1 MPEYATQPGV
11 VRANDPTVESVLPS
25 GSHPGLTRASA
36 PIGEIG
42 RPGVALIEG
51 SAPELAHEIQTL
63 LRSRLRVA
71 ALVLFFAFAT
81 FLVLHYLRVDIAEPE
96 HIFLF
101 CFHLLATIVLGGV
114 GISLCRRGPVPGWWL
129 RASEWLVFGLP
140 AVFFAAMQYSIT
152 LATCRRGVLEFPHGL
167 WLVLIY
173 TYALFIPNTVRRAA
187 VAVGLMSLMSL
198 GLLFGMIWSD
208 PQVRAAVPAEQVVG
222 LVLMF
227 CVASGSSVVGV
238 GLIGSLR
245 RAVFVARQF
254 GQYQLTRRIGAGGMG
269 EVYLAEHQLLKRP
282 CVVKLIRPDRAGDP
296 RNLARF
302 QREVRAT
309 AKLSHW
315 NTVEIFDYGRTA
327 DGTFYYVMEFL
338 PGMSLGEIIERFGPM
353 PAERV
358 IYLLRQACDALA
370 EAHGVGLVHR
380 DIKPGNIFAAIRGG
394 VYDVTK
400 LLDFGLVKP
409 LMEEE
414 PIHLTAEGTITGS
427 PLFMSPEQALG
438 EANPDGRSDIY
449 SLGAVGYYLLTGRPP
464 FEGDTPLKVI
474 FAHAH
479 DAVVPPTSL
488 RPEIPADLEQ
498 VVLRCLEKNPADRFQ
513 TAAELGEALAACTSA
528 GLWTREQATRWWQD
542 YERETTI
549 AEVKQE

>member
-1 MPEYATQPGV
+1 M
-11 VRANDPTVESVLPS
+11 
-25 GSHPGLTRASA
+25 
-36 PIGEIG
+36 
-42 RPGVALIEG
+42 
-51 SAPELAHEIQTL
+51 
-63 LRSRLRVA
+63 A
-71 ALVLFFAFAT
+71 ALALFFAFAT
-81 FLVLHYLRVDIAEPE
+81 FLVLHYLRVEISEPE

-101 CFHLLATIVLGGV
+101 CFHLVATIVLGGV
-114 GISLCRRGPVPGWWL
+114 GISLCRRCPLPSWWV
-129 RASEWLVFGLP
+129 RTSEWLIFGLP
-140 AVFFAAMQYSIT
+140 AVFFTAMQYSLT
-152 LATCRRGVLEFPHGL
+152 LASCRRGIMDFPEGL

-187 VAVGLMSLMSL
+187 VAVGLMALMPL
-198 GLLFGMIWSD
+198 ALLFGMMWSN
-208 PQVRAAVPAEQVVG
+208 PQVRQCVAADEAVG

-227 CVASGSSVVGV
+227 CVAGGGSVLAV

-254 GQYQLTRRIGAGGMG
+254 GQYKLTRRIGAGGMG

-282 CVVKLIRPDRAGDP
+282 CVVKLIRPDRAGDL

-315 NTVEIFDYGRTA
+315 NTVEIFDYGRTT
-327 DGTFYYVMEFL
+327 DGTFYYVMEYL
-338 PGMSLGEIIERFGPM
+338 PGMSLGEIIDRFGPM
-353 PAERV
+353 PPERV

-370 EAHGVGLVHR
+370 EAHDAGLVHR
-380 DIKPGNIFAAIRGG
+380 DIKPGNIFAAKRGG
-394 VYDVTK
+394 VYDVAK

-409 LMEEE
+409 LLEEE

-464 FEGDTPLKVI
+464 FEGDTALKVI

-479 DAVVPPTSL
+479 DPVVPPASL
-488 RPEIPADLEQ
+488 RPEIPADLNG
-498 VVLRCLEKNPADRFQ
+498 VILRCLEKNPADRYQ
-513 TAAELGEALAACTSA
+513 TAVELEEALAACESA
-528 GLWTREQATRWWQD
+528 DLWTRDHATRWWQD

-549 AEVKQE
+549 AEVDRK